1 MMVQHST
8 GWLDLQLLL
17 QRMLT
22 SQVTSLLYG
31 IKLWHYSETTTSSI
45 RIQYKIPDE
54 IVYQVLL
61 VSDIIG
67 INLELVGFTEKLGL
81 FE

>member
-1 MMVQHST
+1 MMVQLST
-8 GWLDLQLLL
+8 GWLVLQLLL

-22 SQVTSLLYG
+22 FQDTSLQFG
-31 IKLWHYSETTTSSI
+31 TKWHYSETTTSSI